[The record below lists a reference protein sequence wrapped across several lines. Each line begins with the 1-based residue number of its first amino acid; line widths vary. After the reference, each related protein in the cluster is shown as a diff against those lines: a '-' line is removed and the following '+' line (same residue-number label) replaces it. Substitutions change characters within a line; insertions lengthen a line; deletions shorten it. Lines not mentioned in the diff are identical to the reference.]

1 MAYKAVLFDMDG
13 TLLDTLD
20 DLWAAVNATM
30 KLFGYPERTREE
42 VRQFVGNGVTRLL
55 ELALPGGASDPRF
68 DEAVSA
74 YRAYY
79 ASHSEGKT
87 APYPG
92 VPELVQRL
100 TDAGIACAVVSNKPD
115 RTTKLL
121 AEKFF
126 PEIRVAAGENEAA
139 GIRRKPA
146 PDMVFAAVR
155 ELGVQLSDCVYVGDS
170 EVDLDTGRAAG
181 MDVISVL
188 WGFRD
193 REILER
199 EGAVRFAAS
208 PEELYEAVLGHGN
221 SPGKG

>member
-20 DLWAAVNATM
+20 DMTDAVNATM
-30 KLFGYPERTREE
+30 KRSGYPERTREE

-55 ELALPGGASDPRF
+55 ELALPGGANDPHF
-68 DEAVSA
+68 DEAVAA
-74 YRAYY
+74 YRTYY

-87 APYPG
+87 GPYPG
-92 VPELVQRL
+92 VPELVRKL

-115 RTTKLL
+115 LTTKLL

-126 PEIRVAAGENEAA
+126 PLIRVAAGENEAA

-155 ELGVQLSDCVYVGDS
+155 ELGLSTADCVYVGDS
-170 EVDLDTGRAAG
+170 EVDLETGRAAR

-193 REILER
+193 REVLEKA
-199 EGAVRFAAS
+199 GARMLVRT
-208 PEELYEAVLGHGN
+208 PEELLDAVLQHENG
-221 SPGKG
+221 

>member
-20 DLWAAVNATM
+20 DLWNAVNATM
-30 KLFGYPERTREE
+30 RLFGYPERTRDE

-68 DEAVSA
+68 DEAVAA

-79 ASHSEGKT
+79 AAHSEEKT
-87 APYPG
+87 GPYPG
-92 VPELVQRL
+92 VEALVKRL
-100 TDAGIACAVVSNKPD
+100 TEEGIACAVVSNKPD
-115 RTTKLL
+115 VTTKLL
-121 AEKFF
+121 SRRFF
-126 PEIRVAAGENEAA
+126 PEIAVAAGENEAA

-155 ELGVQLSDCVYVGDS
+155 QLGASLSDCVYVGDS
-170 EVDLDTGRAAG
+170 EVDLYTARAAG

-193 REILER
+193 REQLER
-199 EGAVRFAAS
+199 EGAERFART
-208 PEELYEAVLGHGN
+208 PEELYRLVV
-221 SPGKG
+221 SPKVE

>member
-20 DLWAAVNATM
+20 DLADAVNATM
-30 KLFGYPERTREE
+30 RRFGYPERTRDE
-42 VRQFVGNGVTRLL
+42 VRQFVGNGVNRLL
-55 ELALPGGASDPRF
+55 ELALPGGGSDPRF
-68 DEAVSA
+68 DEAVAA

-87 APYPG
+87 GPYPG
-92 VPELVQRL
+92 VAELVERL
-100 TDAGIACAVVSNKPD
+100 TAEGIPCAVVSNKPD
-115 RTTKLL
+115 ATTKLL

-126 PEIRVAAGENEAA
+126 PEIRVAAGENEAG

-146 PDMVFAAVR
+146 PDMVYAAVR
-155 ELGVQLSDCVYVGDS
+155 ELGVPLSDCVYVGDS
-170 EVDLDTGRAAG
+170 EVDLYTGRSAG

-193 REILER
+193 RELLER
-199 EGAVRFAAS
+199 EGALRFART
-208 PEELYEAVLGHGN
+208 PEELYRAVV
-221 SPGKG
+221 S

>member
-13 TLLDTLD
+13 TILDTLD
-20 DLWAAVNATM
+20 DLWDAVNATM
-30 KLFGYPERTREE
+30 RRFGYPERTREE

-55 ELALPGGASDPRF
+55 ELALPGGAADPHF
-68 DEAVSA
+68 DEAVTV
-74 YRAYY
+74 YRGYY
-79 ASHSEGKT
+79 AAHSEGKT

-92 VPELVQRL
+92 VEDLVDRL

-115 RTTKLL
+115 ATTRLL

-126 PEIRVAAGENEAA
+126 PKIRVAAGENEAA

-146 PDMVFAAVR
+146 PDMVYAAVR
-155 ELGVQLSDCVYVGDS
+155 ELGLAVSDCVYVGDS
-170 EVDLDTGRAAG
+170 EVDLYTGRAAG

-193 REILER
+193 REFLER
-199 EGAVRFAAS
+199 EGARRLVRT
-208 PEELYEAVLGHGN
+208 PEELFEAVTN
-221 SPGKG
+221 PENE